1 MVGCIDKTGELN
13 DLPKREIRS
22 RHFSPFQ
29 NELDISVLGLCQHF
43 AEISGYFT
51 LDPALSNT
59 DI

>member
-13 DLPKREIRS
+13 DLSKREIRS

-43 AEISGYFT
+43 AQISMIFHSRSST
-51 LDPALSNT
+51 F
-59 DI
+59 

>member
-13 DLPKREIRS
+13 NLSKRDIRS

-43 AEISGYFT
+43 AEISWYFT